1 MAVPK
6 KKIVVPR
13 KKTTGNQPRSICAK
27 CKVADPL
34 FNLKFK
40 CHQCNEDYHQEC
52 AEIADD
58 VYQLFI
64 TGKLVG
70 FTWSCMICRSG
81 DGQVTRLNAIEENLE
96 QSNSRNDEICAMI
109 SKLGEKLER
118 VEELIKPSQ
127 SSSPILNNQNL
138 PPQLPY
144 VNNSITASS
153 SDDIASSVAID
164 EEERKQREMKKM
176 NLCLFNLPECESS
189 DESVCYEEDMK
200 KLKDV
205 LFLKD
210 GFNPAHVKR
219 AYRVSREKTPGKIRP
234 MVIVFND
241 QTTRMNVLKMNDL
254 TYSQDCETVCLYTGI
269 DKTKRQVN
277 EHKLLVTELINRR
290 NAGESDLIIRN
301 GKIVKKRPFRPT
313 PQSLWG

>member
-1 MAVPK
+1 
-6 KKIVVPR
+6 
-13 KKTTGNQPRSICAK
+13 
-27 CKVADPL
+27 
-34 FNLKFK
+34 
-40 CHQCNEDYHQEC
+40 
-52 AEIADD
+52 
-58 VYQLFI
+58 
-64 TGKLVG
+64 
-70 FTWSCMICRSG
+70 
-81 DGQVTRLNAIEENLE
+81 
-96 QSNSRNDEICAMI
+96 MI

-127 SSSPILNNQNL
+127 SSSPILNNQNI

-144 VNNSITASS
+144 VNNSVTASS

-176 NLCLFNLPECESS
+176 NLCLFNLPECEST

-254 TYSQDCETVCLYTGI
+254 TYSHDGETVRLYTGI